1 MLFNTL
7 FALNII
13 LISLYLYFLTTQKI
27 KHYTLSILIRLL
39 ILGLFGFV
47 IFDTYETK
55 NHLIIVLS
63 VWIVFELIENFYKN
77 KIISKP

>member
-1 MLFNTL
+1 M
-7 FALNII
+7 
-13 LISLYLYFLTTQKI
+13 TQKI

-47 IFDTYETK
+47 IFDKYETK
-55 NHLIIVLS
+55 NHLIIVLI